1 MMSLQTSTHS
11 SQMKTVGPAISL
23 RTSFWSLLQNEQR
36 RTSLSPL
43 FFMVAGGCCA
53 TPPRPPARY
62 AGVNPAPLA
71 APRSSFSPAYDLVD
85 DTIRLRLL
93 GVHDEVPVGVAHELV
108 QGLLGVEGQDLVDAV
123 LDPQDLLGLDR
134 DVRGLAL
141 GAPPGLVDQDPG
153 VGEGEAL
160 AGGPRRQQH
169 GSEGSR
175 LSHADGLHVGPHE
188 LHGVVDGHAR
198 RGHASGAVDV
208 DVDVLLRVLGFEEE
222 ELGDDQVRHHVV
234 DGGAYEDDVVLQQ
247 ARVDVVGP
255 LAARGLLDH
264 HGDEG
269 PRIGR
274 GHAKSSLALALS
286 KSRVFSSRIR
296 ARSASSSPSFSIWRR
311 SASSDLLARCAK
323 RFTSASTS
331 ASWTSIPSRRAIWA
345 SRRFRTLSRRSSS
358 RSKSPRS
365 FANSSSAAG
374 TTLSLRPFRATE

>member
-62 AGVNPAPLA
+62 AEVNSAPLA
-71 APRSSFSPAYDLVD
+71 ARCSSFSPAYDLVD
-85 DTIRLRLL
+85 DTIRLGLL

-123 LDPQDLLGLDR
+123 LDPEDLLGLDR

-141 GAPPGLVDQDPG
+141 GAAPGLVDQDPR
-153 VGEGEAL
+153 VRQGEAL
-160 AGGPRRQQH
+160 AGRARRQQH
-169 GSEGSR
+169 RAEGSR
-175 LSHADGLHVGPHE
+175 LADADGLHVRPHE
-188 LHGVVDGHAR
+188 LHGVIDRHPR
-198 RGHASGAVDV
+198 RGHATRAVDV

-255 LAARGLLDH
+255 LAAGGLLDH
-264 HGDEG
+264 HGDKRA
-269 PRIGR
+269 RIGR
-274 GHAKSSLALALS
+274 DHAKSSLALALS

-331 ASWTSIPSRRAIWA
+331 ASRTSIPSRRAIW
-345 SRRFRTLSRRSSS
+345 SS
-358 RSKSPRS
+358 RMSAFAAFTDSSRWFSRYSRQSSP
-365 FANSSSAAG
+365 
-374 TTLSLRPFRATE
+374 TFRGSIPW